1 MKKNLTL
8 VIPEELLRKARVQA
22 VHEGTS
28 VNEIV
33 RNLLEGYVGRPERL
47 SDAVEGLIRIAR
59 SSKSEMGGR
68 TWTRMDAYDRKVF
81 RAR

>member
-33 RNLLEGYVGRPERL
+33 RTLLEDYVGKSDRL
-47 SDAVEGLIRIAR
+47 GEAVEDLIRIAR
-59 SSKSEMGGR
+59 DSKAEMGKR
-68 TWTRMDAYDRKVF
+68 TWTREDIYDRKIL
-81 RAR
+81 RGR

>member
-1 MKKNLTL
+1 MKRNLTL
-8 VIPEELLRKARVQA
+8 VIPEELLLKARVQA
-22 VHEGTS
+22 AHEGTS

-33 RNLLEGYVGRPERL
+33 RNLLEGYVGRSARL
-47 SDAVEGLIRIAR
+47 ETAVEELIRIGR